1 MGCSGAAS
9 PGAHLPRGETGNRE
23 TQRVPPGRVR
33 LVGTESRPGGQVWP
47 SSGRRRRACSHAGRS
62 EFAGGVIPVAAGLSR
77 LSGVWGGQ
85 GPTELNAPWGCSSL
99 PAARDVVTKRNAAIV
114 MGSLQCPSTGR
125 DGVTGC
131 LRLIL
136 GLPQTC
142 VAVSENDTVTC
153 TSCVRHR
160 PPAP

>member
-1 MGCSGAAS
+1 MGQLRRALTC
-9 PGAHLPRGETGNRE
+9 RGGRRETGKHSGCLRAVSVSWE
-23 TQRVPPGRVR
+23 LRAGLAGRCGPHRDGGGGLVPTLAGQSSPVVSFPWP
-33 LVGTESRPGGQVWP
+33 LDSPVCQAFGGQ
-47 SSGRRRRACSHAGRS
+47 R
-62 EFAGGVIPVAAGLSR
+62 
-77 LSGVWGGQ
+77 
-85 GPTELNAPWGCSSL
+85 PTEFNAPWGCSSL

-136 GLPQTC
+136 GLPQMC
-142 VAVSENDTVTC
+142 VAVGENDTVTC
-153 TSCVRHR
+153 TSCVRRR